1 MMVIRP
7 KPLLSHTD
15 LGSRY
20 LLTMLA
26 NQLAEVKMKRLQQSL
41 AGKPSILGKART
53 YLP

>member
-1 MMVIRP
+1 MEEGGNSYVNVIPSIPMMVTRP

-26 NQLAEVKMKRLQQSL
+26 TS
-41 AGKPSILGKART
+41 
-53 YLP
+53 